1 MITVRL
7 AVAGATFA
15 SPRASAMMETSS
27 SILLIVLG
35 TLCCCG
41 VAWFFV
47 WKRARPTARIAPAA
61 TTQFATTQ
69 FATAPAAAQVAA
81 QPTPSSSSS
90 SPPPPPPSIAPM
102 TFKLRFQC
110 ETACPDVLAWPRWPA
125 RLFDCRR
132 EWVAHMGHS
141 QCMHTIRIGNSPPQ
155 VTCPWRPSTTFIHRG
170 GRLAAPAAIPR
181 SSDRRRRVLAPPPTP
196 MLVWPRRSCLTRLA
210 TASPTPASWTPTATV
225 SRTNLSACEAKTTSY

>member
-7 AVAGATFA
+7 AVSGATFA

-90 SPPPPPPSIAPM
+90 SPPPPPSIAPM

-141 QCMHTIRIGNSPPQ
+141 QCMHTIRTVNSPPQ

-181 SSDRRRRVLAPPPTP
+181 SSDRRRRRLGEF
-196 MLVWPRRSCLTRLA
+196 WPRRPRPCWCGHGALA
-210 TASPTPASWTPTATV
+210 
-225 SRTNLSACEAKTTSY
+225 